1 MHVGNKLVVNTV
13 GWGCIIFLVSS
24 YMEHNIFVFLVYFET
39 KCRTTQTL
47 GLILVWGILIVT
59 SPRGSPARDNTY
71 VKYGA
76 NLVLFFSCLDKVHKQ
91 ALSNGLK
98 LSASLIPPHCGPYS
112 IEPWFLITFIL
123 QQQFSPS
130 VLSFKYKMELKGFSC
145 TEMTVLFNLVFFRHC
160 HSFI

>member
-1 MHVGNKLVVNTV
+1 MFNLAISVYSVFVRGFFFFKYNFSFFNFKKKGSQVLLKSFLFAKKYCIMHVGNKLVVNTV

-98 LSASLIPPHCGPYS
+98 LSASLIL
-112 IEPWFLITFIL
+112 LIVVHTA
-123 QQQFSPS
+123 
-130 VLSFKYKMELKGFSC
+130 
-145 TEMTVLFNLVFFRHC
+145 
-160 HSFI
+160 

>member
-13 GWGCIIFLVSS
+13 GRGCIIFLVSS

-98 LSASLIPPHCGPYS
+98 LSASLIL
-112 IEPWFLITFIL
+112 LIVVHTA
-123 QQQFSPS
+123 
-130 VLSFKYKMELKGFSC
+130 
-145 TEMTVLFNLVFFRHC
+145 
-160 HSFI
+160 